1 MEAIELKVAGVT
13 FEGRQE
19 ILKGLMGAPRLAKLI
34 PEPDNKYDPNAIAV
48 ETNGQKIGYIPR
60 AVACDLIG
68 LLPAIRFVWL
78 HPAYAEDLGNYYA
91 TLKILFKE
99 E

>member
-19 ILKGLMGAPRLAKLI
+19 ILKGMMGAPRLARLVR
-34 PEPDNKYDPNAIAV
+34 EPDNKYDPNAIAV
-48 ETNGQKIGYIPR
+48 VANGQKIGYIPK
-60 AVACDLIG
+60 AIAGDLAG
-68 LLPAIRFVWL
+68 LLPAIRFAWL

-91 TLKILFKE
+91 TLKIHFKE
-99 E
+99 A